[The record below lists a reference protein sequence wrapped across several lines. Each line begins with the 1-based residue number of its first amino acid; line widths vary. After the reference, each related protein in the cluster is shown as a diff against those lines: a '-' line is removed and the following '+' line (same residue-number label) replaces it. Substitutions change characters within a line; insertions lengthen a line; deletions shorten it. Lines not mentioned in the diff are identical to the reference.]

1 MVQSFQRSIIPRHFG
16 WFPGA
21 REIHIAYA
29 LVNILVVGGVALS
42 SASGVRG
49 AVAANEE
56 LEFRVGHS
64 LELKTHGQNPPS
76 LFDYQ
81 DDYRTWT
88 DATGKF
94 SVEAKI
100 FELGESE
107 VKLLKRDGRIITLPF
122 ERFVEGD
129 RSYLKEVLQKRAAEQ
144 NPFEDQTLGPG
155 ATTGVKDMSSDRSNG
170 SEKPN
175 SLLRLQLPFQGK
187 NVQIANEIPFGQVKW
202 SYVPSEQKKHDR
214 DRSISLPKSKFD
226 ESEKVFTKSTPR
238 FSGRAGE
245 LVTVLR
251 NNSRSDFL
259 EAIVVDVD
267 KEKIRHHFTLP
278 VQSLRDFVVSPS
290 GDRVVTIHDPVKD
303 SDGGIVFWKINDG
316 RLIPEKNW
324 NFDNLAKTGS
334 RSNTSSSSNKFYADS
349 SMFVDENRLFT
360 AGKQLALWDIAADK
374 CIYSIPGTGRP
385 KFSRDFSHV
394 AFFRN
399 DSIWLMRI
407 IDGALVGQIRCDQVD
422 TSYSRCLEFSPDNQR
437 LVVIMGQSIYGFDL
451 TNGAVDFLVDSNGP
465 FREVQWADNSLLLVN
480 GRSVVDPKLE
490 VEVWRYESTNDPEL
504 TIIGS
509 TTWFSA
515 PSELLGIELINKV
528 HRNEI
533 AKNTA
538 GLTKEDLIVYK
549 PGTKL
554 ALVTDLA
561 LLNDQASRTAENLK
575 AKLEQQGF
583 VIDNNASLRLEAS
596 VTRGEPLVEEFETR
610 ERSAFGRV
618 TERVRYTPHV
628 SELKLTRDGEVVW
641 NASERHRF
649 SGIFLRLADGE
660 SPQDAVE
667 RLSRPDPN
675 FFSQTTLPDN
685 LIRLPKGRQV
695 GKSQLG
701 FIGIQ

>member
-1 MVQSFQRSIIPRHFG
+1 MLRSVRRSTIPRLFG
-16 WFPGA
+16 WLPGA
-21 REIHIAYA
+21 GEIHIAYT
-29 LVNILVVGGVALS
+29 LVNVLVVGWVVL
-42 SASGVRG
+42 ASTGGDRG

-56 LEFRVGHS
+56 LEFQAVS
-64 LELKTHGQNPPS
+64 FLESKTHGQNSAP
-76 LFDYQ
+76 LFEYQ

-107 VKLLKRDGRIITLPF
+107 VKLLKRDGRIVTLPF

-129 RSYLKEVLQKRAAEQ
+129 QSYLKEVLQKRAAEQ
-144 NPFEDQTLGPG
+144 SPFEDQSLGPG
-155 ATTGVKDMSSDRSNG
+155 ASTGVEDMSSDRSNG
-170 SEKPN
+170 SEQPN
-175 SLLRLQLPFQGK
+175 SLLRLQLPFQGQ
-187 NVQIANEIPFGQVKW
+187 NVQIANEIPFGQVEW
-202 SYVPSEQKKHDR
+202 SYVPGEQKKHDR

-226 ESEKVFTKSTPR
+226 ESEKVFTTSTPR

-259 EAIVVDVD
+259 EAIVVDVN
-267 KEKIRHHFTLP
+267 KETIRSHFTLP

-324 NFDNLAKTGS
+324 NFDKLAEADS

-360 AGKQLALWDIAADK
+360 AGKQLALWDIEADK
-374 CIYSIPGTGRP
+374 CIYSVSDTGRP

-407 IDGALVGQIRCDQVD
+407 IDGALVGRIRCDQVD
-422 TSYSRCLEFSPDNQR
+422 TSYSICLEFSPDNRR
-437 LVVIMGQSIYGFDL
+437 LVVIMGKAIYGFDL
-451 TNGAVDFLVDSNGP
+451 TNGAIDFSVDSSGP

-509 TTWFSA
+509 TTWFSSR
-515 PSELLGIELINKV
+515 SELLGIELINKV

-533 AKNTA
+533 VKNTA
-538 GLTKEDLIVYK
+538 GLTKEDLIVYR

-554 ALVTDLA
+554 ALVTNLA
-561 LLNDQASRTAENLK
+561 LLNDQASPIAEKLK

-583 VIDNNASLRLEAS
+583 VIDNNAPLRLEAS
-596 VTRGEPLVEEFETR
+596 VTRGEPVEEEFETR

-628 SELKLTRDGEVVW
+628 SELKLTRDGEVIW

-675 FFSQTTLPDN
+675 FFSQTTLPAN
-685 LIRLPKGRQV
+685 LIRLPKGRPV

-701 FIGIQ
+701 SIGIQ